1 MLRKL
6 GRQGIRVLTG
16 LWSAG
21 GMDQG
26 TSYHLTGWW
35 TPAESEGDRKTSLSL
50 GGGGGKSRS
59 HAEGHSAEASS
70 FTDMAGWLW
79 NMLETGPPS
88 GLSIAVSGGA
98 Q

>member
-1 MLRKL
+1 MSSQDCGLL
-6 GRQGIRVLTG
+6 GEWTRVPATTSQDGGPQRRVRGIERPA
-16 LWSAG
+16 SAWG
-21 GMDQG
+21 V
-26 TSYHLTGWW
+26 
-35 TPAESEGDRKTSLSL
+35 
-50 GGGGGKSRS
+50 GGGKSRS